1 MDSRF
6 YLLLLIGVI
15 GGLIGGYFISSTLL
29 QNQIGAYEVRIQ
41 GQDAVITTKD
51 ALLQVQDTQ
60 LKAQDT
66 QIKAQDT
73 QINAQDQQ
81 LQAQS
86 TLIQTQENLLQ
97 QLKANITKLQ
107 EQIQSISDQVQTRV
121 EIDSVTWG
129 SDSFA
134 LDIRNTGLVNAV
146 VESVSIRV
154 NQAGSSSS
162 TFEIPSIR
170 SSIPVGS
177 NATITLTYQ
186 WATSTSYVIRVT
198 TNTGFYYEAVFTSPS
213 A

>member
-15 GGLIGGYFISSTLL
+15 GGLIGGYFIASTLL

-41 GQDAVITTKD
+41 SQDAVITTKD

-60 LKAQDT
+60 IKAQDT

-73 QINAQDQQ
+73 QIKAQDQQ

-107 EQIQSISDQVQTRV
+107 EQIQSISDQLQTRV
-121 EIDSVTWG
+121 GIDSVTWG
-129 SDSFA
+129 SDSFT
-134 LDIRNTGLVNAV
+134 LDVRNTGLVNAV